1 VRVIGGELR
10 GRPLKAPPGR
20 STRPT
25 ADRVRE
31 ALFNLLGPVREGGRV
46 LDLFAGSG
54 ALGIEAL
61 SRGATQAVFLESDR
75 RARKI
80 LRENLASLELEVHST
95 VLGDDV
101 LSRGSTRLEGS
112 FDLVFADPP
121 YNAGVEGEIVARYGA
136 SLAPGGV
143 LALEQAAEAPPPE
156 PIAPLVIWKT
166 RRYGG
171 TRLTLYRN
179 SAEECA

>member
-1 VRVIGGELR
+1 LRVIGGELR

-31 ALFNLLGPVREGGRV
+31 ALFNLLGPVRSGARV

-61 SRGATQAVFLESDR
+61 SRGAAHAVFLESDR
-75 RARKI
+75 RAREI
-80 LRENLASLELEVHST
+80 LRENLARLELGARSRVSGE
-95 VLGDDV
+95 DV
-101 LSRGSTRLEGS
+101 LSRPHLES
-112 FDLVFADPP
+112 PFDLVFADPP
-121 YNAGVEGEIVARYGA
+121 YGAGAAGEVVSRYA
-136 SLAPGGV
+136 TMLTPGGV
-143 LALEQAAEAPPPE
+143 LALEQAAGEPPPE
-156 PIAPLVIWKT
+156 PIAPLEIWKS

>member
-1 VRVIGGELR
+1 MIGGELR

-31 ALFNLLGPVREGGRV
+31 ALFNLLGPVPEGGRV

-61 SRGATQAVFLESDR
+61 SRGAGHAVFLESDR
-75 RARKI
+75 RARKV
-80 LRENLASLELEVHST
+80 LRENLARLELEARST
-95 VLGDDV
+95 VLDEDV
-101 LSRGSTRLEGS
+101 VSRGRTRLEGS
-112 FDLVFADPP
+112 FDLAFADPP
-121 YNAGVEGEIVARYGA
+121 YSAGVEEEVVARYGP
-136 SLAPGGV
+136 SLAPGAV
-143 LALEQAAEAPPPE
+143 LALEQAAGVPSPKPV
-156 PIAPLVIWKT
+156 APLVIWKT